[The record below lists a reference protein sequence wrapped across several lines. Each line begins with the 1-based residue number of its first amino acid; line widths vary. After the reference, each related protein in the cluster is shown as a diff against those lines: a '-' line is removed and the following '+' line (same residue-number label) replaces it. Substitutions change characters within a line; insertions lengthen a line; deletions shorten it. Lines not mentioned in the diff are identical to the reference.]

1 MKRPNLRTWW
11 ASPSSAQ
18 QCPATPSNA
27 QPAQVPKL
35 RLVCNLG
42 DIGDDP
48 FSLKEASLHPDLPFG
63 RTSAQS
69 FCNCLPEFSSQ
80 HTDDLCQLLISVC
93 GWLPWEIIL
102 AHVASLGHLT
112 ARTRSS
118 GMLWIY
124 VRQILFHFHD
134 TFENDWNVSLFLNAA
149 REWGL
154 MPGLVL
160 FTVFHVCSP
169 LQTCVID
176 RVYSRSIDAI
186 LFVARTSASRERRA
200 YLGRRFSYIIFIYI
214 LVYELSTTSERLI
227 ALT

>member
-42 DIGDDP
+42 DLGDDP

-93 GWLPWEIIL
+93 GWLPWAIINFG
-102 AHVASLGHLT
+102 ACG
-112 ARTRSS
+112 
-118 GMLWIY
+118 I
-124 VRQILFHFHD
+124 
-134 TFENDWNVSLFLNAA
+134 
-149 REWGL
+149 
-154 MPGLVL
+154 
-160 FTVFHVCSP
+160 
-169 LQTCVID
+169 
-176 RVYSRSIDAI
+176 SRSFDSENKELRNALDLCETDFVSFPWHIWKWLKRVAFLECSQTVGPDAWPGSFHSFSR
-186 LFVARTSASRERRA
+186 LQSAPDLCNRPC
-200 YLGRRFSYIIFIYI
+200 I
-214 LVYELSTTSERLI
+214 
-227 ALT
+227 